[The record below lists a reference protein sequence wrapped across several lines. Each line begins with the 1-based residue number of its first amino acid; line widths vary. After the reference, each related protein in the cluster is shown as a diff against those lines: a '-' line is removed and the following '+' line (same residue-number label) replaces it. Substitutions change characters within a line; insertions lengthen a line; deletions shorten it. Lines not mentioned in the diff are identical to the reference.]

1 MNAKSAE
8 ANIHNKHHEDERKN
22 MVEAISWNI
31 PLIFIA
37 CSSISNKLLSRSG

>member
-8 ANIHNKHHEDERKN
+8 ANIHNKNHEDERKN
-22 MVEAISWNI
+22 MVEAINWNI

-37 CSSISNKLLSRSG
+37 CSSTPN